1 MAELTDDDEE
11 NDPVMKENVSKWL
24 DLSVSIK
31 RAKKKVSDLLSAQ
44 KLIEN
49 EIIRSMKEK
58 ELDIYEMF
66 GGKTLKIKRKESKQP
81 VTPKWTK
88 EKLLKLKID
97 NNTSAKTKELIKELM
112 DEIEHRPVKAIKET
126 LVHDGA

>member
-1 MAELTDDDEE
+1 MAELTDEDEE

-66 GGKTLKIKRKESKQP
+66 GGKTLKIKRKESK
-81 VTPKWTK
+81 
-88 EKLLKLKID
+88 
-97 NNTSAKTKELIKELM
+97 
-112 DEIEHRPVKAIKET
+112 KA
-126 LVHDGA
+126 

>member
-1 MAELTDDDEE
+1 MAEFTDEE
-11 NDPVMKENVSKWL
+11 EETDPLMKENVSKWL
-24 DLSVSIK
+24 ELSVNIK

-58 ELDIYEMF
+58 DLDIYEMF

-88 EKLLKLKID
+88 EKLLKFHV
-97 NNTSAKTKELIKELM
+97 M
-112 DEIEHRPVKAIKET
+112 
-126 LVHDGA
+126 

>member
-1 MAELTDDDEE
+1 MAELTDEDEE

-97 NNTSAKTKELIKELM
+97 NNTSARTKELIKELM
-112 DEIEHRPVKAIKET
+112 DEIEHRPVKAI
-126 LVHDGA
+126 